1 MGGGEWNSCV
11 GLWGPMR
18 LKDVKAAF
26 NIAYSFQVLHHNM
39 EVKEMLSV
47 GLKSEGY
54 RRRQN

>member
-1 MGGGEWNSCV
+1 M
-11 GLWGPMR
+11 
-18 LKDVKAAF
+18 KAAF

-39 EVKEMLSV
+39 EVEEMLSV